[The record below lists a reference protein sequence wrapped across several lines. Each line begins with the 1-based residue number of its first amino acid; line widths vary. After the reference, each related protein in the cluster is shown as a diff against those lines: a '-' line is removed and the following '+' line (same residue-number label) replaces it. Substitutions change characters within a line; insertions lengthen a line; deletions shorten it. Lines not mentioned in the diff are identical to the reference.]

1 MIMSPENPGRSKDI
15 IMTGRTQ
22 EQAFTGLEAAIVLIA
37 FVVVAAVF
45 SYMILNTGFFVTQ
58 KSQEVVYA
66 AVSQADSV
74 LGPAGGAYGV
84 TDPVSGEIVKIN
96 FSCRL
101 AFGDTPVD
109 FGRVTIVYSNTTR
122 LETLRMDPATYN
134 PAGCQA
140 YSGTWTVY
148 QRIND
153 RHADNQLESG
163 EEFIISACPSKSPVK
178 NDRIHLE
185 VRPANGIAMDITHVR

>member
-1 MIMSPENPGRSKDI
+1 MKPRKLHD
-15 IMTGRTQ
+15 
-22 EQAFTGLEAAIVLIA
+22 QAFTGLEAAVVLIA

-58 KSQEVVYA
+58 KSQEVVYT
-66 AVSQADSV
+66 AVAQADSV

-84 TDPVSGEIVKIN
+84 TDPATGEIMKIN

-101 AFGDTPVD
+101 AFGTTPVD
-109 FGRVTIVYSNTTR
+109 FGHVTIVYSNTTS

-140 YSGTWTVY
+140 YSGTWAVY

-153 RHADNQLESG
+153 RLSDNQLEQG
-163 EEFIISACPSKSPVK
+163 EEFAISICPTRSTLKD
-178 NDRIHLE
+178 DRIHIE
-185 VRPANGIAMDITHVR
+185 VRPANGIAIDITHVR